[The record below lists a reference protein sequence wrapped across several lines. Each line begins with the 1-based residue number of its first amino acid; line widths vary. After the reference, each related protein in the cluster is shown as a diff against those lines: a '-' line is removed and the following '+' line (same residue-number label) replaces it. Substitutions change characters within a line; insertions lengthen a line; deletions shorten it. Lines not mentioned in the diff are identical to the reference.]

1 MKRIYGGKSIQTM
14 IQDLLNERPNLT
26 VIKIVQ
32 TLGITIRDAN
42 IAIHKLLKE
51 DLITKVIK
59 LDIED

>member
-14 IQDLLNERPNLT
+14 IQDLLNERPSLT
-26 VIKIVQ
+26 VIQIVQ

>member
-26 VIKIVQ
+26 VIQIVQ

>member
-26 VIKIVQ
+26 VIQIVQ

-42 IAIHKLLKE
+42 IAINKLLKE

>member
-1 MKRIYGGKSIQTM
+1 MKRIYGGQSIQTM
-14 IQDLLNERPNLT
+14 IQDLLNEGPKLT
-26 VIKIVQ
+26 VIEIVE